1 MLWRHRR
8 NTSWRDK
15 HSRNPAGR
23 SLVLKLA
30 VCTLRS
36 HHCLNNLFLPFF
48 LLESRSHPHT
58 VNGLRKGIGEWEE
71 RHTYEHI
78 HVRLARL
85 YYATYVLKAQRARC
99 KSWGWKCILD
109 ITKLFVILHLRSFHL
124 SVFLSIV
131 PSLLICRT
139 GGSTKSS

>member
-1 MLWRHRR
+1 METL
-8 NTSWRDK
+8 RDGINIPEIQLGARWFK
-15 HSRNPAGR
+15 ASCVHS
-23 SLVLKLA
+23 L
-30 VCTLRS
+30 LRS

-58 VNGLRKGIGEWEE
+58 VNGLREEIGGWEE

-99 KSWGWKCILD
+99 K
-109 ITKLFVILHLRSFHL
+109 T
-124 SVFLSIV
+124 
-131 PSLLICRT
+131 
-139 GGSTKSS
+139 